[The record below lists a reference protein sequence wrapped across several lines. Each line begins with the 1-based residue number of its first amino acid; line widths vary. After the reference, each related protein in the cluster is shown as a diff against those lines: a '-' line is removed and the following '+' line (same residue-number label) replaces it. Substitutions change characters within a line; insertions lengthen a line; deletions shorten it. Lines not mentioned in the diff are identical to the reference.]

1 MSSKKVIIQYNG
13 KELSLEI
20 EVNEDNIYNTFID
33 IFRQKFRE
41 EDITYKYKLTTINT
55 KIPYLIIDENNMLNI
70 FNEKIENDEI
80 LKILITKEEDEEIK
94 KDSQDEN
101 FFRGFIKN
109 NTNDD
114 EDDFDDNDYVIIDKD
129 KNTGNAKI
137 IENDENGEGKL
148 YDKNQENELNK
159 LLDNSL
165 NNVQNEI
172 KINESDE
179 IKEENEIPKKIEDDN
194 NIDDNLILSNI
205 DNTKKENNQDID
217 NDNNKDEE
225 KKEIPLLPVIPLNI
239 PNDIFNSEV
248 CSFCFNVMTSC
259 KYICSICENCNLCER
274 CEKLHLHPCFKYK
287 TAFLSNLTDTYKY
300 IDRNYNYHI
309 PIDSKK
315 MTKLIR
321 KEYDLKI
328 VPMTDLK
335 FTLRPNKV
343 FDIPVKVLN
352 LSDTDINSS
361 QFMIVVKNNKL
372 INISYEIDK
381 FFDIKPNEEHEVKL
395 ICRTPNSITL
405 EQINIEIYSDQL
417 KIRMSSRLNFDIE
430 IEITKDESDEKL
442 NDELNYDKYAIFHT
456 KVHKKIILSM
466 IYFNE
471 EWKKD
476 LKNVCQVL
484 RDNKWDTDK
493 SIRMLQ
499 KKK

>member
-1 MSSKKVIIQYNG
+1 MSSIKVIIQYNG

-41 EDITYKYKLTTINT
+41 EDITYKYKLTAINT

-179 IKEENEIPKKIEDDN
+179 IKE
-194 NIDDNLILSNI
+194 
-205 DNTKKENNQDID
+205 
-217 NDNNKDEE
+217 
-225 KKEIPLLPVIPLNI
+225 
-239 PNDIFNSEV
+239 
-248 CSFCFNVMTSC
+248 
-259 KYICSICENCNLCER
+259 
-274 CEKLHLHPCFKYK
+274 
-287 TAFLSNLTDTYKY
+287 
-300 IDRNYNYHI
+300 
-309 PIDSKK
+309 
-315 MTKLIR
+315 
-321 KEYDLKI
+321 
-328 VPMTDLK
+328 
-335 FTLRPNKV
+335 
-343 FDIPVKVLN
+343 
-352 LSDTDINSS
+352 
-361 QFMIVVKNNKL
+361 
-372 INISYEIDK
+372 
-381 FFDIKPNEEHEVKL
+381 
-395 ICRTPNSITL
+395 
-405 EQINIEIYSDQL
+405 
-417 KIRMSSRLNFDIE
+417 
-430 IEITKDESDEKL
+430 
-442 NDELNYDKYAIFHT
+442 
-456 KVHKKIILSM
+456 
-466 IYFNE
+466 
-471 EWKKD
+471 
-476 LKNVCQVL
+476 
-484 RDNKWDTDK
+484 
-493 SIRMLQ
+493 
-499 KKK
+499 

>member
-13 KELSLEI
+13 KELTLEI
-20 EVNEDNIYNTFID
+20 EINMDNVYNTFID

-41 EDITYKYKLTTINT
+41 EDITHKYKLTTINT
-55 KIPYLIIDENNMLNI
+55 KIPYLIIDENNISNI

-94 KDSQDEN
+94 SDNKDEK

-109 NTNDD
+109 NANDD
-114 EDDFDDNDYVIIDKD
+114 EDDFNDDDFVFVD
-129 KNTGNAKI
+129 KNTKTGDIKI
-137 IENDENGEGKL
+137 IENDVDKNEGK
-148 YDKNQENELNK
+148 DQENELNK
-159 LLDNSL
+159 LLDNSI
-165 NNVQNEI
+165 NNAQNEI
-172 KINESDE
+172 KINENNR
-179 IKEENEIPKKIEDDN
+179 NEISNKIEDDN
-194 NIDDNLILSNI
+194 DDIDNNLILSNI
-205 DNTKKENNQDID
+205 DNSKKELNKE
-217 NDNNKDEE
+217 DNNEAE
-225 KKEIPLLPVIPLNI
+225 KNEVPLLPVIPLNI

-248 CSFCFNVMTSC
+248 CSFCFNIMTPN

-274 CEKLHLHPCFKYK
+274 CEEIHLHPCFKYK

-335 FTLRPNKV
+335 FFLRPNKV
-343 FDIPVKVLN
+343 YDIPIKVLN

-372 INISYEIDK
+372 INIRYEIDK
-381 FFDIKPNEEHEVKL
+381 FFDIKPNEEYEVKL
-395 ICRTPNSITL
+395 ICRTPNTNTL
-405 EQINIEIYSDQL
+405 EQFNIEIYSDQL
-417 KIRMSSRLNFDIE
+417 KIRMSSRLNFDME
-430 IEITKDESDEKL
+430 IEINKDESDEKL
-442 NDELNYDKYAIFHT
+442 NEELNYDKYAIYHT
-456 KVHKKIILSM
+456 IMHKKIILSM

-471 EWKKD
+471 EWKND
-476 LKNVCQVL
+476 LKNVCQIL

-493 SIRMLQ
+493 SIHMLR